1 MSERQC
7 DVAILGSGFAGSI
20 LARVLNKMGQRVSL
34 IEKARHPRFA
44 LGESSTPLA
53 ALCLERLAH
62 RYDLS
67 DLFDLAA
74 WGRWKKGLPQLRCGL
89 KRGFSFYR
97 HTAGRVFENTSK
109 NDHRL
114 LVAASPSDA
123 VSDCQWLREDV
134 DHFLVEKAVEE
145 GVDFVDLVNLDRC
158 ARGPSGR
165 WRLSG
170 TRQGSPYEL
179 ESDFVID
186 GTGRSGLMS
195 HQLGIANRTDSI
207 TLETSLVFGHF
218 DRVRPLG
225 EVVESP
231 LEQLNRGPYED
242 ESAAVHHLLDEGWLY
257 LLRFDDGRVSAGAS
271 IRKDCMSRLGIRSDS
286 EPERIWATVLHRY
299 PTLEAQFEGAR
310 ALRPLEFV
318 ERVQHR
324 FDRAAGNGWAALPH
338 SFAFVDPIFS
348 TGIAWSLL
356 AVERLAQLF
365 ESRSAD
371 NREVDSRG
379 EIDFSRYGRLL
390 EAEADQIL
398 RLIEGTY
405 RAMHDFDLF
414 TAQSFLYFST
424 VSFLEVQ
431 QRLFSDRVEAETMA
445 WRGFLGAGDPELE
458 QMFMEAKSRLDSL
471 SQAKESGDYPV
482 LTDSFKT
489 WIQQRIACR
498 NVIGLDDPTRNNL
511 YPVDLDVMRSRADLL
526 GLSDEEMRSR
536 YHLLRGRE

>member
-1 MSERQC
+1 VSERQY

-20 LARVLNKMGQRVSL
+20 LARVLNKMGHRVSL
-34 IEKARHPRFA
+34 IEKTRHPRFA

-62 RYDLS
+62 RYDLP
-67 DLFDLAA
+67 DLLDLAA
-74 WGRWKKGLPQLRCGL
+74 WGRWKRELSQLHCGL

-97 HTAGRVFENTSK
+97 HTAGRAFENTSK

-134 DHFLVEKAVEE
+134 DHFLAEKAVEE
-145 GVDFVDLVNLDRC
+145 GVDLVDLVNLDRC
-158 ARGPSGR
+158 ARSPSGR
-165 WRLSG
+165 WCLSG
-170 TRQGSPYEL
+170 TRQGTPFEL
-179 ESDFVID
+179 DSDLVID

-195 HQLGIANRTDSI
+195 RQLGIANRTDLI
-207 TLETSLVFGHF
+207 ALETSLVFGHF
-218 DRVRPLG
+218 DRVRPLA

-231 LEQLNRGPYED
+231 LAEMTRGPYED

-257 LLRFDDGRVSAGAS
+257 LLRFDDGRVSAGVT
-271 IRKDCMSRLGIRSDS
+271 IRKECMSRFGIRPDS
-286 EPERIWATVLHRY
+286 EPERIWATVLNRY
-299 PTLEAQFEGAR
+299 PTIEAQFEGAR

-324 FDRAAGNGWAALPH
+324 FDTAAGDGWAALPH
-338 SFAFVDPIFS
+338 SFAFVDPLFS

-371 NREVDSRG
+371 GRKVETRG

-398 RLIEGTY
+398 CLIEGAY

-431 QRLFSDRVEAETMA
+431 QRLFAGGGEAETMA

-458 QMFMEAKSRLDSL
+458 QMFMEAKSRLYSL
-471 SQAKESGDYPV
+471 SQAKGSGDYPV
-482 LTDSFKT
+482 LADSFKT
-489 WIQQRIACR
+489 WIQERIACR
-498 NVIGLDDPTRNNL
+498 NVIGLGDPTRDNL
-511 YPVDLDVMRSRADLL
+511 YPVDLDVMRSRANLL

-536 YHLLRGRE
+536 IHLLRGRE